1 MNSSKLPSTPG
12 FLRLALLVLVGA
24 VAFSNS
30 PPPAAAQSRCWT
42 TVGSAGTVDE
52 ADTGI
57 VSLALNNVTI
67 KPTLSNAT
75 LNVRYNIVATDGLF
89 GGDAI
94 GMGVRYGD
102 NGPNAHVAVRLREVN
117 FQTGVTA
124 SRMLFDSNAFPQA
137 TGAQTQFVNTACF
150 SGSFFDFSANVYYL
164 DAELSKTGV
173 GGTPVLGAIS
183 ICHTFC

>member
-1 MNSSKLPSTPG
+1 MDFTKLRITLG
-12 FLRLALLVLVGA
+12 LLRLALIVLVGLSA
-24 VAFSNS
+24 LSN
-30 PPPAAAQSRCWT
+30 PPPAAAQSKCWT

-89 GGDAI
+89 GGDRI
-94 GMGVRYGD
+94 GMGIRYAD

-124 SRMLFDSNAFPQA
+124 NRMSFDSNAFPQA
-137 TGAQTQFVNTACF
+137 AGAQTQFVGTACF

-164 DAELSKTGV
+164 DVEISKTGV
-173 GGTPVLGAIS
+173 GGTPVLGAIN
-183 ICHTFC
+183 ICHSFC